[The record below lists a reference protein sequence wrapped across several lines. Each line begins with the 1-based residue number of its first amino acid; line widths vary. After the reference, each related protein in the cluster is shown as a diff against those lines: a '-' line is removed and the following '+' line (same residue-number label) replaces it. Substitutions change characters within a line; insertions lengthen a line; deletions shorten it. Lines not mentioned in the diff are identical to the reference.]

1 MLSRLYV
8 FLLSATLTLAAA
20 EVRAQ
25 AACPNWAPGS
35 VVSANCA
42 AAKSL
47 AANPA
52 LPPGTLSGLPLGS
65 NWSLSANAGAARG
78 ISVPGS
84 LAQTSRDGLDRN
96 YAGADVNG
104 SYWFGRSH
112 FATRFSFNQGVDR
125 LSGSVPYTLPD
136 YRSNWS
142 QAAATARY
150 GYWFDGFMPY
160 ASLTLASDL
169 GHSGSPALQ
178 GVGSGA
184 WIPRLGV
191 DFFAKRDFSGGIA
204 YSAEQGS
211 VVKNQVWSANLNF
224 RF

>member
-8 FLLSATLTLAAA
+8 FLLSATLTLAVSEA
-20 EVRAQ
+20 RAQ
-25 AACPNWAPGS
+25 AGCPGWMPGTPA
-35 VVSANCA
+35 SASCA

-52 LPPGTLSGLPLGS
+52 PAPGTLSGLPLGS
-65 NWSLSANAGAARG
+65 NWSLSANTGASRG
-78 ISVPGS
+78 LAAPGS
-84 LAQTSRDGLDRN
+84 LAQTPRDGLDRN
-96 YAGADVNG
+96 YAGADLNG
-104 SYWFGRSH
+104 SYWFGRSQ
-112 FATRFSFNQGVDR
+112 FATRFSLNQGVDR
-125 LSGSVPYTLPD
+125 LGGVAPYSLPD

-178 GVGSGA
+178 GLGSGA

-191 DFFAKRDFSGGIA
+191 DFFARRDFSGGIA
-204 YSAEQGS
+204 YSSEQGS